1 MNTSPR
7 HRAIQA
13 ALLALSLTAF
23 TPALFAQDKP
33 ADKPSETPAVERRPS
48 KPYDPAITD
57 CRKQETRTQ
66 MSDCTQAHLE
76 TRTIFLRNVEQQND
90 ANEILVALRNLS
102 DPSIKIYLTS
112 SHNAISISSYPEELN
127 RIEAIIKTLDIPHPT
142 YRLTYTLTDFDG
154 DKRVGTQHDTIVLVS
169 GQRMTF
175 KQGSKI
181 PVATGSYNNGATAG
195 SAAGA
200 QTQFTYLDVGMN
212 VDATL
217 TEVAGGGILRTKI
230 EQSSV
235 GPEPAVIAG
244 VAEPII
250 RQTVL
255 EGTPTLVSGKPL
267 TLGSI
272 DIVGSTHRL
281 EITVLLEPIR

>member
-1 MNTSPR
+1 MKTFPVLR
-7 HRAIQA
+7 VLPAV
-13 ALLALSLTAF
+13 LLAFAF
-23 TPALFAQDKP
+23 CPALHAQDKP
-33 ADKPSETPAVERRPS
+33 ADKPADAPAVEHKAY

-57 CRKQETRTQ
+57 CRKQSNRTQ
-66 MSDCTQAHLE
+66 QVDCSQAHYQL
-76 TRTIFLRNVEQQND
+76 RTVFLHNAEQQND
-90 ANEILVALRNLS
+90 ANEILVAVRNMF
-102 DPSIKIYLTS
+102 DPGIRVYLLA
-112 SHNAISISSYPEELN
+112 SHNAITIGSYPEDLD
-127 RIEAIIKTLDIPHPT
+127 RIEAYIRTLDIPRPT
-142 YRLTYTLTDFDG
+142 YRLTYTLTDFEG
-154 DKRVGTQHDTIVLVS
+154 DKRVGTQHDTIVLVA

-217 TEVAGGGILRTKI
+217 TEVAGGGILKTKI